1 MKTFYKNIF
10 NKAYLSYFLMGI
22 ISCAVY
28 SCQPDEFVDKVGS
41 SPSVLKF
48 DYPSL
53 VNDVSMDKITKAD
66 EKIVFPVDVSLEEPS
81 TNTFNVNLLSE
92 PQVAA
97 SQSLTNTA
105 VINVPDFTMP
115 ESVEVRFGIKKVS
128 FNVAVSASTIER
140 NYGKKLAFAITLAH
154 PTKSQK
160 VDENKKTVIFTINT
174 TDVASIN
181 ELHFL
186 SFTAAV
192 SNPAQVVT
200 SLASAN
206 LTANNASLDN
216 TNFTIKTQVD
226 LGGKPSRG
234 FRSAITYN
242 QDTIKSLM
250 TKGLIPSGTVILS
263 ETALTIPDVELGD
276 YKSSAVAE
284 IRINLDSVFAKYP
297 SKLAVAF
304 TLSDPEKFQVNA
316 AKNTL
321 VYLIDPLRV
330 FQDITKILKNTSQ
343 PFKTSSI
350 DPNGNRWGVL
360 SDWISNAQANQHKSY
375 NANNELNGSYGS
387 FDNNQSTQIAFE
399 SGFAAADAGKP
410 AGSPTAPNITN
421 GKIYQTISLP
431 AGTYK
436 FDANARVGVTTDNT
450 KGAYSIAAVG
460 NTIPDIGAP
469 TTPANFL
476 NRVAINGGGVKS
488 ITFTLNAPATVSLG
502 FVATLSGSQSVN
514 ISGVTL
520 TRTLNP

>member
-10 NKAYLSYFLMGI
+10 NTAYLSYFLLGI
-22 ISCAVY
+22 IVCAVY

-53 VNDVSMDKITKAD
+53 VNAVSIDGITKAD
-66 EKIVFPVDVSLEEPS
+66 EKIVFPVELSLEEPS
-81 TNTFNVNLLSE
+81 TTTFNVNLLSE
-92 PQVAA
+92 PQIAA
-97 SQSLTNTA
+97 SQSLTNTT

-115 ESVEVRFGIKKVS
+115 ELVEVRFGTKKVS
-128 FNVAVSASTIER
+128 FNVAVSTSTIER
-140 NYGKKLAFAITLAH
+140 NFGKNLAFAITLAH

-160 VDENKKTVIFTINT
+160 VDENKKTVVFTINT
-174 TDVASIN
+174 TEVASIN

-186 SFTAAV
+186 SFTSAV

-200 SLASAN
+200 SLTSAN
-206 LTANNASLDN
+206 LAANNVSFDN
-216 TNFTIKTQVD
+216 TSLTFKTQVD

-234 FRSAITYN
+234 FNTAITYN
-242 QDTIKSLM
+242 QDTLKTLAA
-250 TKGLIPSGTVILS
+250 KGLLPAGTVFLS
-263 ETALTIPDVELGD
+263 EQAFNLRNVAMED
-276 YKSSAVAE
+276 YKSSAIAQ
-284 IRINLDSVFAKYP
+284 IGLNIDSVFAKYP
-297 SKLAVAF
+297 SKIAIAF
-304 TLSDPEKFQVNA
+304 TLSDPEKFRVDP
-316 AKNTL
+316 AKNTI
-321 VYLIDPLRV
+321 VYLIDPLRI
-330 FQDITKILKNTSQ
+330 FSNITKVLKNTSQ
-343 PFKTSSI
+343 PFSTSSV

-360 SDWISNAQANQHKSY
+360 SGWISNAQANQHKSY

-410 AGSPTAPNITN
+410 GGSPTAPNITN
-421 GKIYQTISLP
+421 GKIYQIISLP

-450 KGAYSIAAVG
+450 KGAYSIAALG
-460 NTIPDIGAP
+460 NTIPDIAAP